1 MLQEENSNDR
11 VQDDREIWGCGHRE
25 QANEEV
31 LYEKGHCNVLGE
43 M

>member
-1 MLQEENSNDR
+1 MLQEENSNCR
-11 VQDDREIWGCGHRE
+11 VQDHREIGECGHRE
-25 QANEEV
+25 QENEEV